1 MGAIHRGLFI
11 TFEGGE
17 GAGKT
22 TLIRKIREA
31 LEGEGFSC
39 LVTREPGGTLLGEQI
54 RNLLLHQADMSP
66 WTELLLFLAARTQH
80 LHEVILPAVQEGKIV
95 LCDRFNDSSIAYQG
109 VGRELGRQKV
119 TDLCS
124 EVTEGIQPDLTFFLD
139 LTPQEGFARAH
150 KDQRTLDRLESLKI
164 DFHEKV
170 RQGFLAIAK
179 DDPTRVV
186 VVPAAKSETEVFQSA
201 LQALRVKL
209 GKNV

>member
-1 MGAIHRGLFI
+1 MVFI

-22 TLIRKIREA
+22 TLIRKVCEK
-31 LEGEGFSC
+31 LEGEGRSC
-39 LVTREPGGTLLGEQI
+39 LMTREPGSTQLGEQI

-80 LHEVILPAVQEGKIV
+80 LHEVILPAIQAGKIV

-109 VGRELGRQKV
+109 VARGLGKEKV
-119 TDLCS
+119 AQMCAEATN
-124 EVTEGIQPDLTFFLD
+124 GIKPDLTFFLD

-150 KDQRTLDRLESLKI
+150 KEKRALDRLESLKI

-170 RQGFLAIAK
+170 RQGFLQIAK
-179 DDPTRVV
+179 EEPNRVV
-186 VVPAAKSETEVFQSA
+186 VIAAAQTEEQVFESA
-201 LQALRVKL
+201 LKSLRTKL
-209 GKNV
+209 SV

>member
-1 MGAIHRGLFI
+1 MGSIQRGLFI

-22 TLIRKIREA
+22 TLIRKVREA

-39 LVTREPGGTLLGEQI
+39 LVTREPGGTALGEQI
-54 RNLLLHQADMSP
+54 RNLLLHQSEMSP

-80 LHEVILPAVQEGKIV
+80 LHEVILPAIQEGKIV

-109 VGRELGRQKV
+109 VGRALGREKV
-119 TDLCS
+119 AALCS
-124 EVTEGIQPDLTFFLD
+124 VVTEEIQPDLTFYLD

-150 KDQRTLDRLESLKI
+150 KDQRTLDRLESLKM

-170 RQGFLAIAK
+170 RQGFLDIAK
-179 DDPTRVV
+179 DDPARVV
-186 VVPAAKSETEVFQSA
+186 VVSAAKSEDQVFQST
-201 LQALRVKL
+201 LEALRAKL
-209 GKNV
+209 GKHV